1 VRHRP
6 APVVM
11 SAEGDER
18 MSPIELEPRYSTKGL
33 VGKGIKRLAKQ
44 ELDSCLRKLL
54 QGEIY
59 NRELTERYEALVSFL
74 KSPQCEKLRD
84 VCEIYLSEGRQ
95 IIARIY
101 FWHGR
106 PKYQIKLS

>member
-1 VRHRP
+1 
-6 APVVM
+6 
-11 SAEGDER
+11 

-59 NRELTERYEALVSFL
+59 NQEFTVRYEALVSFL
-74 KSPQCEKLRD
+74 QSPQCEKLRD
-84 VCEIYLSEGRQ
+84 VCEMYLAEGRQ
-95 IIARIY
+95 IMAIIC
-101 FWHGR
+101 FWHGK
-106 PKYQIKLS
+106 PKYQIKIS

>member
-1 VRHRP
+1 
-6 APVVM
+6 M
-11 SAEGDER
+11 SAEGGER

-59 NRELTERYEALVSFL
+59 NRELAERYEALVSFL

-84 VCEIYLSEGRQ
+84 VCEIYLSEGKQ
-95 IIARIY
+95 IVARIC

-106 PKYQIKLS
+106 PKYKIQLS